1 MRRTVQRTVTID
13 GIGLHSGRP
22 VRIHVRPAIPGK
34 GIVFRRSDMVPAR
47 EIAALWHNVE
57 QTALCTRLVDPSG
70 VSIST
75 IEHLMAAFAAL
86 AVTDV
91 IVDVDG
97 PEIPIMDG
105 SALPFVEAI
114 GAAGM
119 RVLPGRLQHLE
130 VTRQV
135 RVERG
140 DAWASLSP
148 SHDFTM
154 TFEIDFP
161 DAAIG
166 KQSRFSRVDSR
177 SFIDDLSDSRTF
189 CRMSDVEMMR
199 SRGLALG
206 GTMTNAVVVEGD
218 AVLSPGG
225 LRHDDEPVRHK
236 MLDAVGDLALA
247 GYPLIA
253 HYHGHK
259 AGHSLTNELL
269 RKLFVTPGAYRL
281 VEESEQIAA

>member
-13 GIGLHSGRP
+13 GIGLHSGMP
-22 VRIHVRPAIPGK
+22 VRLHVRPAIPGK
-34 GIVFRRSDMVPAR
+34 GIVFRRADMVPHR

-57 QTALCTRLVDPSG
+57 QTPLCTRLVDAAG

-75 IEHLMAAFAAL
+75 IEHLMAALSAL
-86 AVTDV
+86 DVTDA
-91 IVDVDG
+91 IIDVNG
-97 PEIPIMDG
+97 PEVPIMDG
-105 SALPFVEAI
+105 SALPFIEAI
-114 GAAGM
+114 SAAGL
-119 RVLPGRLQHLE
+119 RSLPGRLQHLQ

-135 RVERG
+135 RVQRG

-148 SHDFTM
+148 SNAFTM

-166 KQSRFSRVDSR
+166 KQSRFSRMDAR

-189 CRMSDVEMMR
+189 CRMADVDTMR
-199 SRGLALG
+199 ANGLALG
-206 GTMTNAVVVEGD
+206 GTMTNAVVVDGG

-225 LRHDDEPVRHK
+225 LRHGDEPVRHK

-247 GYPLIA
+247 GYPLQA
-253 HYHGHK
+253 HYHGYK

-269 RKLFVTPGAYRL
+269 RKLFTTPGAYHLAEVKER
-281 VEESEQIAA
+281 IAA